1 MILTRS
7 LSCWTCFST
16 CGNRAFTQNSWI
28 SILKRSKS
36 LAVRYVPC
44 CVAAEFWLPCPIHT
58 LALIWLTALV
68 TLLLGM
74 WFYKHKCTRSVMSW
88 RKSAQKQMTHIP
100 FFHIKVTDRGKQDRQ
115 YTYTWHWLAFAWH
128 LLLWNSSTYCI
139 FWVRVHC
146 LSYSIIICGLSGS
159 TIFFHIIS

>member
-44 CVAAEFWLPCPIHT
+44 CVAAEFWLPCPIQT
-58 LALIWLTALV
+58 LALIWLTAWV

-74 WFYKHKCTRSVMSW
+74 WFYENKWNRSVMSW
-88 RKSAQKQMTHIP
+88 RKRAQEQVTHISL
-100 FFHIKVTDRGKQDRQ
+100 FHIEVTDKHKQERQ
-115 YTYTWHWLAFAWH
+115 CTYTHNIVGCKHNNNNICCCETA
-128 LLLWNSSTYCI
+128 
-139 FWVRVHC
+139 VRITHSECVSVT
-146 LSYSIIICGLSGS
+146 LVI
-159 TIFFHIIS
+159 